1 MRQEHKL
8 TSKKRIILLSVLGII
23 PFYFELIIYFF
34 YPDLSNNNLLI
45 TKGSSSFYGVLI
57 ISFLCGMHWARF
69 ISEEKVKLYILPMLP
84 IIFLYFSY
92 FFNSYFN
99 FNFLV
104 IIGLLW
110 CLFID
115 FFFIRSSEFWYLK
128 MRSIITFLAI
138 IPLFT
143 IIFIH

>member
-8 TSKKRIILLSVLGII
+8 TSKKRIISLSVLGII
-23 PFYFELIIYFF
+23 PFYSELIIYFF
-34 YPDLSNNNLLI
+34 YPDLSSNNLLI

-84 IIFLYFSY
+84 IIFLWFSY
-92 FFNSYFN
+92 FFNFYLN
-99 FNFLV
+99 FNVLV

>member
-34 YPDLSNNNLLI
+34 YPDLYNNNLLI
-45 TKGSSSFYGVLI
+45 TKGLTSFYGVLI

-84 IIFLYFSY
+84 IIFLWFSY

>member
-23 PFYFELIIYFF
+23 PFYSELIIYFC

-69 ISEEKVKLYILPMLP
+69 ISEGKVKLYILPMLP
-84 IIFLYFSY
+84 IIFLWFSY

-99 FNFLV
+99 FNVLV

>member
-8 TSKKRIILLSVLGII
+8 TSKKRIILLSLLGII
-23 PFYFELIIYFF
+23 PFYFELIIHFF

-69 ISEEKVKLYILPMLP
+69 IFEGKVKLYILPMLP
-84 IIFLYFSY
+84 IIFLWFSY
-92 FFNSYFN
+92 FFNFYLN
-99 FNFLV
+99 FNVLV

-115 FFFIRSSEFWYLK
+115 IFFFRSSEFWYLK

-138 IPLFT
+138 FPLFT

>member
-57 ISFLCGMHWARF
+57 ISFLCKPF
-69 ISEEKVKLYILPMLP
+69 FTKSSNDEK
-84 IIFLYFSY
+84 
-92 FFNSYFN
+92 
-99 FNFLV
+99 
-104 IIGLLW
+104 
-110 CLFID
+110 
-115 FFFIRSSEFWYLK
+115 ELK
-128 MRSIITFLAI
+128 
-138 IPLFT
+138 
-143 IIFIH
+143 

>member
-34 YPDLSNNNLLI
+34 YPYLYNNNLLI

-57 ISFLCGMHWARF
+57 ISFLCGMHWARL
-69 ISEEKVKLYILPMLP
+69 ISDEKVKLYILPMLP
-84 IIFLYFSY
+84 IIFLWFSY
-92 FFNSYFN
+92 FFNSYLN
-99 FNFLV
+99 FNVLV

-110 CLFID
+110 CLFTD
-115 FFFIRSSEFWYLK
+115 FFFIKSSQFWYFK

-138 IPLFT
+138 IPLFI

>member
-84 IIFLYFSY
+84 IIFLWFSY

-99 FNFLV
+99 FNVLV

>member
-84 IIFLYFSY
+84 IIFLWFSY

>member
-1 MRQEHKL
+1 MRQGHKL
-8 TSKKRIILLSVLGII
+8 TSKKRIILLSVFGII

-34 YPDLSNNNLLI
+34 YPDLYNNNLLI
-45 TKGSSSFYGVLI
+45 TKGSTSFYGVLI
-57 ISFLCGMHWARF
+57 ISFLCGMHWARL

-84 IIFLYFSY
+84 IIFLWFSY
-92 FFNSYFN
+92 FFNFYLN
-99 FNFLV
+99 FNVLV

>member
-34 YPDLSNNNLLI
+34 YPNLSNNNLLI

-69 ISEEKVKLYILPMLP
+69 ISEGKVKLYILPMLP
-84 IIFLYFSY
+84 IIFLCFSY

-115 FFFIRSSEFWYLK
+115 FFFIRSSEFWYLR